1 LHHSRALKTAENK
14 LRLLEN
20 TPIDFTI
27 HVGKDQVDAVANE
40 IAQIQ
45 AGRKTKVE
53 KEPLP
58 VK

>member
-1 LHHSRALKTAENK
+1 MNYSQSLSFT
-14 LRLLEN
+14 
-20 TPIDFTI
+20 IDFTI